1 MKGNQKWLPFFVV
14 LNCGFRNDKNQIMRQ
29 LCLIIQLFF
38 CFNFCAQQNIGVV
51 NYKQLLDSLP
61 SRKEGL
67 KKIDD
72 FKTNGMKELQEMQNE
87 FDRLYLKFF
96 EHNCGS
102 VLSEQMEVE
111 KLRKKQEDIVTKQTE
126 IELLLQNCNEEL
138 NKLILERI
146 QKAIEI
152 IAERKKLNYIF
163 DEKVTLYFKGGIDCT
178 AEVLVELLK
187 LDAEY
192 MKK

>member
-14 LNCGFRNDKNQIMRQ
+14 LNCDFRNDKNQIMRQ

-38 CFNFCAQQNIGVV
+38 CFNFCAQQNIGYV

-61 SRKEGL
+61 SRKEALL
-67 KKIDD
+67 KLEMCKKD
-72 FKTNGMKELQEMQNE
+72 EYAVLQEMQKE
-87 FDRLYLKFF
+87 FEVCYLKLLRGCKSLILIQL
-96 EHNCGS
+96 E
-102 VLSEQMEVE
+102 ED
-111 KLRKKQEDIVTKQTE
+111 KLRKQQQDIETREVE
-126 IELLLQNCNEEL
+126 IEHLLQNYNEEL

-146 QKAIEI
+146 QKAVEI
-152 IAERKKLNYIF
+152 IAERKKLYYIF
-163 DEKVTLYFKGGIDCT
+163 DETVTTYFKGGIDCT
-178 AEVLVELLK
+178 TEVLVELLK